1 MNLCFFRLSY
11 EGTKDVVSYKT
22 ISPKDLAKSVLD
34 EAGWSNIVVSFPL
47 PFVFITIIIKK
58 KLKK

>member
-1 MNLCFFRLSY
+1 VFFRLSY
-11 EGTKDVVSYKT
+11 EGPKVVVSYKT

-47 PFVFITIIIKK
+47 PSILF
-58 KLKK
+58 LKK